1 MILCTAQR
9 VRSARGLSG
18 VNAFRRELGGP
29 ERQYIEV
36 PPGGN
41 LVRSYL
47 DVEAPD
53 GTPIERVLLFVEAIA
68 SGPAVEKLP
77 LTAAESGIRIEFCCE
92 QALAATWRDELREL
106 AVALARPTSVYT
118 PISAR

>member
-1 MILCTAQR
+1 MIVYTAQR

-18 VNAFRRELGGP
+18 VNAFRRDRSGL

-47 DVEAPD
+47 DVEAPEE
-53 GTPIERVLLFVEAIA
+53 TPLERVLSFVEAIS
-68 SGPAVEKLP
+68 SGPAVETLP
-77 LTAAESGIRIEFCCE
+77 LNAEESGIRLEFCCE

-106 AVALARPTSVYT
+106 ASALARPVSLGK
-118 PISAR
+118 P